1 MPEKHNK
8 ILSSK
13 NWAPHTHQALNAV
26 ISSYGNQS
34 SSFDPAAP
42 PYVVFDFDNTSA
54 IMDIEDTL
62 MLYMLLHLDYRL
74 TPDQFHAILTDGLEN
89 VGATVDTLLD
99 KTNPLATIGNI
110 ADDIKVAYAW
120 LYKQYEGFM
129 QGGTLSLEEA
139 KKSSY
144 YEEFA
149 AKIRLFYTVINGDFK
164 RKAGY
169 PWMTYLF
176 AQRSIK
182 ELRQLAYQSISYWLQ
197 YGKFERV
204 TLTSPADLTSKA
216 GVIVSHYDTG
226 LAFPNELKELYHVLQ
241 ANGIVVYVISAS
253 PVDVVQVAATHPDF
267 GYGLDN
273 EHVIGMYYNKDENG
287 LIQPSMQPGKNITK
301 GPGKTAVITE
311 QLMPKHNEKQPL
323 MLFGDSTGDYDM
335 MMELKDT
342 KLCVLFNRYM
352 NDDTQ
357 KMAREA
363 FRTIEDEN
371 PRIVLQGRD
380 ENKGSLRP
388 SEKTILLG
396 TQEEVLI
403 HEA

>member
-149 AKIRLFYTVINGDFK
+149 AKIRLFYTVINGDLPFC
-164 RKAGY
+164 A
-169 PWMTYLF
+169 TQ
-176 AQRSIK
+176 QR
-182 ELRQLAYQSISYWLQ
+182 
-197 YGKFERV
+197 RV
-204 TLTSPADLTSKA
+204 TPVGLPIDFLLVAVRKIRTRDL
-216 GVIVSHYDTG
+216 
-226 LAFPNELKELYHVLQ
+226 
-241 ANGIVVYVISAS
+241 
-253 PVDVVQVAATHPDF
+253 
-267 GYGLDN
+267 
-273 EHVIGMYYNKDENG
+273 DE
-287 LIQPSMQPGKNITK
+287 PG
-301 GPGKTAVITE
+301 
-311 QLMPKHNEKQPL
+311 
-323 MLFGDSTGDYDM
+323 
-335 MMELKDT
+335 
-342 KLCVLFNRYM
+342 
-352 NDDTQ
+352 
-357 KMAREA
+357 
-363 FRTIEDEN
+363 
-371 PRIVLQGRD
+371 
-380 ENKGSLRP
+380 
-388 SEKTILLG
+388 
-396 TQEEVLI
+396 
-403 HEA
+403 